1 MDLGAFL
8 PFLLG
13 IGFLV
18 FMVGMH
24 GSGSGMHGGAH
35 AGQGGMSRDHDTS
48 AAGVPGT
55 GTGDPGT
62 GAGTHGPHDADPDAS
77 SAAGHRHGC

>member
-18 FMVGMH
+18 LMFGMH

-48 AAGVPGT
+48 AAG
-55 GTGDPGT
+55 DHGT
-62 GAGTHGPHDADPDAS
+62 GAGTHGPHDEDPDAS
-77 SAAGHRHGC
+77 GAAGHRHGC

>member
-8 PFLLG
+8 PLLLG

-35 AGQGGMSRDHDTS
+35 AGHGGMSREGDIT
-48 AAGVPGT
+48 AAGDS
-55 GTGDPGT
+55 GTGD
-62 GAGTHGPHDADPDAS
+62 GTHGPHDEDPDGS
-77 SAAGHRHGC
+77 GAAGHRHGC